1 MAQLLGLSAEQVD
14 GIRPLFPKERGGKR
28 VNDRRVLSGIIPVI
42 QKGLRWVDAPCC
54 RWPPQNPLQ
63 PFAAEPEVLMLDA
76 TNIKAHPR
84 ACSLNK
90 GTKGV

>member
-28 VNDRRVLSGIIPVI
+28 VNDRRVLSGHHPCHSEGSVL
-42 QKGLRWVDAPCC
+42 GGCPCC

-76 TNIKAHPR
+76 TNIKAHPT
-84 ACSLNK
+84 ASSLNK